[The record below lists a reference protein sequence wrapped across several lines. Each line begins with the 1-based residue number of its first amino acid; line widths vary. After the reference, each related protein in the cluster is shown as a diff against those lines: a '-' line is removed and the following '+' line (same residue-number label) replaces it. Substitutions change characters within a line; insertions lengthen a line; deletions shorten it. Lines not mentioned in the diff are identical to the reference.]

1 MKSIFRA
8 LASAGLLVAALF
20 AVQAGA
26 AQAAPQTTQT
36 TQASDGATTDAEI
49 GWP

>member
-20 AVQAGA
+20 AAQAGT
-26 AQAAPQTTQT
+26 AQAAPQDTLAV
-36 TQASDGATTDAEI
+36 QAPGGATTDAEI